1 MSTLT
6 SALSYNLRRLRE
18 GKGWSQEVLA
28 ERASIS
34 RDVIARAETGD
45 HIRLETIVKIAAAI
59 DCDETE
65 LLKDPNYRPIFDY
78 KEAAKVMDE
87 LISIINII
95 PEDCLK
101 MLKSMNWDNE
111 AIRESI
117 ESIAKNF
124 PENPRGFVPNKSN

>member
-95 PEDCLK
+95 PEKYIKILK
-101 MLKSMNWDNE
+101 RLDWDNE
-111 AIRESI
+111 SLEHSI
-117 ESIAKNF
+117 NSLARNYSANKNSASGV
-124 PENPRGFVPNKSN
+124 N